1 MTKKRMKIGWME
13 SGDQYRIVGGDWEK
27 QVGLDIILTIKE
39 KRVSELWRLR
49 NEWKEEK
56 KYDELIHR
64 LEGPFEEE
72 EEKGAFGREFLKD
85 HARRVSQTRLHNEQ
99 IISIG

>member
-1 MTKKRMKIGWME
+1 MVLKNMTKKRMKLGWME

-39 KRVSELWRLR
+39 KRVSELWRLS
-49 NEWKEEK
+49 NEWKEDK
-56 KYDELIHR
+56 KYDELINR

-72 EEKGAFGREFLKD
+72 ERRKGTFGREFLKE
-85 HARRVSQTRLHNEQ
+85 HGQLVSRSR
-99 IISIG
+99 ISP